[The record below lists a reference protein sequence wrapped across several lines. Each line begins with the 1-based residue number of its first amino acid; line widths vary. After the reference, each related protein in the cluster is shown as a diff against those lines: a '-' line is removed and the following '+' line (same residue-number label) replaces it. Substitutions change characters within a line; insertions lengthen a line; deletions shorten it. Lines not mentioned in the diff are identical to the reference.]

1 MSRAIHSFHAVNFL
15 VILEPEHTVSVVC
28 IVARSFPK
36 FGIEDIWSYNFFESS
51 DTILSSNKV
60 HQLIIEFSTVRIK
73 ESTSRRQFMS
83 VEEALCSTHYSV
95 VTLFCFFFEVDILS
109 EQVFGRECS
118 GIYSL
123 KRIIFVFAK
132 PIGRR
137 IFHHFESLH
146 EICIWDVRTSTKI
159 NEITTS
165 VSSHFIT
172 IANFT
177 FDSLDLEGVLNE
189 KFKSIFFGQDQTLKL
204 LLTVYNFLSGFFDF
218 LIVGICEFVITSVAI
233 IEETCFSGRSM
244 SQVDT
249 KIILQSLTKYVST

>member
-15 VILEPEHTVSVVC
+15 VVLKPEHTVSVVC
-28 IVARSFPK
+28 IVTRSFPK

-51 DTILSSNKV
+51 DTILSSDEV

-83 VEEALCSTHYSV
+83 VEETLCSTHYSV
-95 VTLFCFFFEVDILS
+95 VTLLCFFFEVDIFS

-123 KRIIFVFAK
+123 KRIVFVFAK

-137 IFHHFESLH
+137 IFHYFESFN
-146 EICIWDVRTSTKI
+146 EICIWDMRTSTKI

-172 IANFT
+172 IINFT
-177 FDSLDLEGVLNE
+177 FDSLNLEGVLNE
-189 KFKSIFFGQDQTLKL
+189 KFKCIFFSQDQTLKL
-204 LLTVYNFLSGFFDF
+204 LLTINNFLSGFFDF
-218 LIVGICEFVITSVAI
+218 LIVGICELIITSVAI
-233 IEETCFSGRSM
+233 IEETCFSWGSM

>member
-1 MSRAIHSFHAVNFL
+1 MRA
-15 VILEPEHTVSVVC
+15 
-28 IVARSFPK
+28 
-36 FGIEDIWSYNFFESS
+36 
-51 DTILSSNKV
+51 
-60 HQLIIEFSTVRIK
+60 
-73 ESTSRRQFMS
+73 
-83 VEEALCSTHYSV
+83 
-95 VTLFCFFFEVDILS
+95 
-109 EQVFGRECS
+109 
-118 GIYSL
+118 
-123 KRIIFVFAK
+123 
-132 PIGRR
+132 
-137 IFHHFESLH
+137 
-146 EICIWDVRTSTKI
+146 STKI

-218 LIVGICEFVITSVAI
+218 LIVGICEFVITSVTI